1 MKVLVW
7 QWGRRG
13 AGPRFAAC
21 LAEALRGRSGL
32 EVTLSL
38 CHNAEIMTGH
48 TPPQCELAVS
58 TYRGAISLLL
68 RLLSAPFALI
78 ALLHRLSRI
87 APDLVICAMPGPLDL
102 LMAAALRILGTRLL
116 VVVHDADLHPGDGFP
131 GQMWLQRLLCRNAH
145 GLAALCRHVAE
156 RLRQQ
161 GLVGSGQR
169 PLILFE
175 HPPFAFDLPLEQHQ
189 SDWNS
194 RVDKVARESNGLDRA
209 DCSSQ
214 PESGLVKRADNR
226 RRLLCFGRLL
236 PYKGL
241 DMLADALASLPIDHS
256 LQVRV
261 VGNGPE
267 TVALT
272 ALRALPHVTVE
283 NRWVP
288 ETEIGALLAWSDAL
302 ILPYREASQSGVA
315 AAALA
320 AGRPVIATRVGGLRE
335 QLSEAPQAVMC
346 EPDAASL
353 ARAIA
358 LWLDSPK
365 QITPPANAQEAW
377 RDAVSDLLD
386 AIGNAGLLTSRNGS
400 RAGRTAPGGGASFG
414 SDRRLTTTEAA
425 RQCRLQP
432 AIPMAR
438 FPFVLP
444 TPLRPSLKPSP
455 RLEPDKP
462 ALLQQVEL

>member
-7 QWGRRG
+7 QWGRHG

-32 EVTLSL
+32 EVSLSL
-38 CHNAEIMTGH
+38 CHNAEIMTGYM
-48 TPPQCELAVS
+48 PPQCELPVH
-58 TYRGAISLLL
+58 TYRGVVSLLL
-68 RLLSAPFALI
+68 RLLSAPFALPV
-78 ALLHRLSRI
+78 LLHRLSRI

-102 LMAAALRILGTRLL
+102 LMAITLRILGSRLL
-116 VVVHDADLHPGDGFP
+116 VVVHDADPHPGDGFP

-145 GLAALCRHVAE
+145 GLAALCRHVAT

-161 GLVGSGQR
+161 GLAGTRRR

-175 HPPFAFDLPLEQHQ
+175 HPPLAFDLPPTE
-189 SDWNS
+189 
-194 RVDKVARESNGLDRA
+194 RA
-209 DCSSQ
+209 D
-214 PESGLVKRADNR
+214 GR

-236 PYKGL
+236 SYKGL
-241 DMLADALASLPIDHS
+241 DLLADAIASLPTDNS

-261 VGNGPE
+261 VGHGPE
-267 TVALT
+267 TAALT

-335 QLSEAPQAVMC
+335 QLSEAPQTVMC

-365 QITPPANAQEAW
+365 QIAQPANAQEAW
-377 RDAVSDLLD
+377 RDAVSDLLE
-386 AIGNAGLLTSRNGS
+386 AISNAGLLMSGHGR
-400 RAGRTAPGGGASFG
+400 RAGMTAPGSGASPG
-414 SDRRLTTTEAA
+414 SDRRLTTKAA
-425 RQCRLQP
+425 RSRLQP
-432 AIPMAR
+432 AVPIAT

-444 TPLRPSLKPSP
+444 TPLRPSLKPSAA
-455 RLEPDKP
+455 LEPDNP
-462 ALLQQVEL
+462 ALLQQAEL